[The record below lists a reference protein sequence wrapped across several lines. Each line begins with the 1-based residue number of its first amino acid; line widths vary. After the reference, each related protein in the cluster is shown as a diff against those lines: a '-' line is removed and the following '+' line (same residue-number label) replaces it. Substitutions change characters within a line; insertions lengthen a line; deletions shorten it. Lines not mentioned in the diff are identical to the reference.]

1 MKKRSDKELS
11 KYLSLILRHQPTVI
25 GLQLDEAGWGEVA
38 YILSKIEELSME
50 RLEAI
55 VKEDNK
61 QRYSFNE
68 DKTKI
73 RANQGH
79 SVAVDL
85 QLKAQTP
92 PPVLYHGTPSR
103 NEAAILRDG
112 LHKMQRQHVH
122 LSADF
127 ETARNVAARRKD
139 QSAILRIRAQEM
151 AAQGHDFFCSENGVW
166 LVDYVPPA
174 FIEVVGYYERITPE
188 QGSTRAE
195 EFAQRKNT

>member
-11 KYLSLILRHQPTVI
+11 KYLSLILRHQPAVI
-25 GLQLDEAGWGEVA
+25 GLQLDEAGWGDVA
-38 YILSKIEELSME
+38 YILSKIEDLSME
-50 RLEAI
+50 RLETI

-68 DKTKI
+68 NKTKI

-92 PPVLYHGTPSR
+92 PQVLYHGTPSR

-139 QSAILRIRAQEM
+139 QSVILRIRAHEM
-151 AAQGHDFFCSENGVW
+151 AAQGHEFFCSENGVW
-166 LVDYVPPA
+166 LVDHVPSK
-174 FIEVVGYYERITPE
+174 FIEVVGYYETIVPG
-188 QGSTRAE
+188 QSSARAE
-195 EFAQRKNT
+195 EFVKRRTT